1 MNPDIRIVTAETVVW
16 STSEKSRLFTDGAV
30 SYKCMTSGKKTKR
43 IQGLRYISIFTVKV
57 VFLHVYVIL
66 STGGGGLPQCM
77 LGYHPSGSRYPPPP
91 GRHPPKQ
98 VPPLGAG
105 LPRAVHAG
113 RYGQR
118 AGGMHPTGMQSCQI
132 VNFTARYK
140 LFNSTQ
146 QIKLIEVQNN
156 KFLEVWIVFLFL
168 ECGI

>member
-1 MNPDIRIVTAETVVW
+1 MNADIRIVTVETVVW

-66 STGGGGLPQCM
+66 STGGRSASVHAGI
-77 LGYHPSGSRYPPPP
+77 PPLWE
-91 GRHPPKQ
+91 Q
-98 VPPLGAG
+98 VPPEQAPPQAGTPSPLGAG

-118 AGGMHPTGMQSCQI
+118 AGGMHPTGMQSCQN

-156 KFLEVWIVFLFL
+156 KFLEV
-168 ECGI
+168 